1 MSNPQ
6 AWRDDGNRKTKNV
19 NPFPPDYM
27 LQFTRDPIPDFV
39 IWDLSTR
46 AEKRSVESFYY
57 LKAEKTVTEGVIV
70 AQYFTGENVVYL
82 DAYDVEGDFSI
93 LLNEDMID
101 FTRPVDFYVDDEL
114 LSLTIKPDSEL
125 IEKTTAERGDPNYQ
139 FEAELYYSQL
149 KKMLERN

>member
-1 MSNPQ
+1 M
-6 AWRDDGNRKTKNV
+6 T
-19 NPFPPDYM
+19 
-27 LQFTRDPIPDFV
+27 QFTRNPIPDLV
-39 IWDLSTR
+39 IRDLSTR

-57 LKAEKTVTEGVIV
+57 LKAEKTVTEGEIA
-70 AQYFTGENVVYL
+70 AQYLPEENVVYL

-93 LLNEDMID
+93 LLNEDMVD

-114 LSLTIKPDSEL
+114 LSLNVKLDLEL

-139 FEAELYYSQL
+139 FESELYYSQL